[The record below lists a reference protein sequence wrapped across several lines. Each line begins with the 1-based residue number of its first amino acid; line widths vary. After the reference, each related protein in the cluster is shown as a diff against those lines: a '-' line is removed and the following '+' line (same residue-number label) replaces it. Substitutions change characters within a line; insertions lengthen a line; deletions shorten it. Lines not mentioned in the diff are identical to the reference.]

1 MGVVSKA
8 REWKPRVLQ
17 NTRVSSWSRV
27 VLMKIAK
34 GALHSYVVNHCN
46 LILLAYAQ
54 YSQARA
60 SIELLLPFRYGYYK
74 K

>member
-46 LILLAYAQ
+46 LILLPYA
-54 YSQARA
+54 
-60 SIELLLPFRYGYYK
+60 
-74 K
+74 